1 MNGSAR
7 SSAGLVWG
15 HQRLVWWVFVV
26 NLVLAFLGSL
36 PARVT
41 LSAVLDHS
49 LESARLV
56 TGFDITGFALML
68 ERPDVSMKTAA
79 PTAVGAVLVFL
90 VYLLFIDGGV
100 VAVFLDDRKMSR
112 SEFFENSGLFF
123 WRMVRL
129 ALYSLVPFA
138 LLAAAHGGIH
148 GWADKLS
155 SDAPQERLGFFVDA
169 GSNLV
174 ILVVALFVRMWFDVT
189 QAYVVRDNERQLL
202 RVLGRS
208 FKIVFKSGR
217 LFGEYVAIGLFAVAT
232 FGVGIW
238 IWLGVPHSASGVS
251 FLVLEVVTLT
261 QIASRLWMK
270 AASARWVSLLPS
282 EVAMAVPALETP
294 AVESGRPVVE
304 PGYSE

>member
-7 SSAGLVWG
+7 NSAGLVWR
-15 HQRLVWWVFVV
+15 HQRLVWWVFAV
-26 NLVLAFLGSL
+26 NLVLAWLASL

-56 TGFDITGFALML
+56 TGFDIAGFALML
-68 ERPDVSMKTAA
+68 ERPDVPMKTMA
-79 PTAVGAVLVFL
+79 PMAVGAVLVFL

-112 SEFFENSGLFF
+112 SEFFEDSGLFF

-129 ALYSLVPFA
+129 ALYSMVLFG

-155 SDAPQERLGFFVDA
+155 SDAPRERLGFLVDA
-169 GSNLV
+169 GSMLLIV
-174 ILVVALFVRMWFDVT
+174 LVALFVRMWFDMT
-189 QAYVVRDNERQLL
+189 QAYVVRNNERQLL
-202 RVLGRS
+202 RVVLRG
-208 FKIVFKSGR
+208 FKVAFKSGK
-217 LFGEYVAIGLFAVAT
+217 LFAEYVAIGLFAAVT
-232 FGVGIW
+232 FGLGIW
-238 IWLGVPHSASGVS
+238 IWLGVPHAASGLS
-251 FLVLEVVTLT
+251 FLVLEAVTLA

-270 AASARWVSLLPS
+270 AASARRVSLLPG
-282 EVAMAVPALETP
+282 EMAMAEGPALETP
-294 AVESGRPVVE
+294 VVE
-304 PGYSE
+304 PRYSE